1 MENKYRKFYVDWWK
15 IKKSTVYGTIAIVVL
30 ISALGGGGWW
40 LWKNQALL
48 TNPEVEA
55 GPKDSARLIYFEGE
69 VRVIRA
75 STRETVLVTK
85 ELFVSAGDTIQTQAD
100 GRAKI
105 QMIDGSVLSIRP
117 NSTVVIR
124 NSTSIFGGKNV
135 RVALDG
141 GQINV
146 RTEDQKGGENV
157 VEFKDSENYV
167 NPETDA
173 SFNINEKTNGGE
185 IRISR
190 GSVDTKIG
198 DEKTTF
204 NENEFASVNNG
215 KIANRENLVN
225 PPNLVSPATNV
236 QIVGSGSGTANIT
249 FRWERSGGVAPTSF
263 NLQIAKS
270 PTFASDSMILV
281 RDSLSSTNLSL
292 GNISLGTYYWRGRA
306 NTSSGQVSD
315 WSEPSR
321 FTVVRLSSGGEI
333 SANEWTVESL
343 GGTIYLVAG
352 KTKPGATVRILG
364 REIFASGDGT
374 FKLQISSASSQVP
387 VEINDDKGNR
397 SRYNLS
403 LNSASA
409 VKQ

>member
-15 IKKSTVYGTIAIVVL
+15 IKKSTVYGIVTGVL
-30 ISALGGGGWW
+30 FILVFGGGGWW
-40 LWKNQALL
+40 IWKNQEMLSNL
-48 TNPEVEA
+48 EVEA

-105 QMIDGSVLSIRP
+105 QMIDGSVLSVRP

-124 NSTSIFGGKNV
+124 SSSTIFGGKNV
-135 RVALDG
+135 RVALDD

-146 RTEDQKGGENV
+146 RTEDQQGGENV
-157 VEFKDSENYV
+157 VEVRDSENYI
-167 NPETDA
+167 NPKTDA
-173 SFNINEKTNGGE
+173 SFNVNEKTNGGE

-190 GSVDTKIG
+190 GSVETKIG
-198 DEKTTF
+198 DQKTTI

-215 KIANRENLVN
+215 KIATRENIVN
-225 PPNLVSPATNV
+225 PPNLVSPASNFQV
-236 QIVGSGSGTANIT
+236 LGSAAGSADIT
-249 FRWERSGGVAPTSF
+249 FRWERSGGVSPSSF

-270 PTFASDSMILV
+270 PFFMSDSMILV
-281 RDSLSSTNLSL
+281 RDSLSSQNLTL
-292 GNISLGTYYWRGRA
+292 GNISPGTYYWRVRS
-306 NTSSGQVSD
+306 NTNSGQVSD
-315 WSEPSR
+315 WTEPGKFIVIR
-321 FTVVRLSSGGEI
+321 RASGGEI
-333 SANEWTVESL
+333 LASEWTVERL
-343 GGTIYLVAG
+343 GGSIYLVAG

-364 REIFASGDGT
+364 REIFASGDGS
-374 FKLQISSASSQVP
+374 FKLQISSVTSQVG
-387 VEINDDKGNR
+387 VEINDDKGNK
-397 SRYNLS
+397 SRYGLS
-403 LNSASA
+403 LNTANA

>member
-15 IKKSTVYGTIAIVVL
+15 IKKSTVYGTFGIVV
-30 ISALGGGGWW
+30 IIVSIVGGGWW
-40 LWKNQALL
+40 LWKNQELL

-85 ELFVSAGDTIQTQAD
+85 ELFVTAGDTIQTQAD

-124 NSTSIFGGKNV
+124 SSKSIFGGTNV
-135 RVALDG
+135 RVALDD

-146 RTEDQKGGENV
+146 RTQDQQGAENV
-157 VEFKDSENYV
+157 VEVKESETYIS
-167 NPETDA
+167 PETDA
-173 SFNINEKTNGGE
+173 SFNVNEKTNGGE

-190 GSVDTKIG
+190 GSVETKIG
-198 DEKTTF
+198 DEKTTIK
-204 NENEFASVNNG
+204 ENEFAAVNNG
-215 KIANRENLVN
+215 KIASRENLVN
-225 PPNLVSPATNV
+225 PPNLVAPATNI
-236 QIVGSGSGTANIT
+236 QILGSSSGSADVT
-249 FRWERSGGVAPTSF
+249 FRWEKSGGVPPSSF
-263 NLQIAKS
+263 NLQIAKL
-270 PTFASDSMILV
+270 PTFGSDSMILV
-281 RDSLSSTNLSL
+281 RDSLISHNLTL
-292 GNISLGTYYWRGRA
+292 GNIAPGTYYWRARS
-306 NTSSGQVSD
+306 NTNSGQVSD

-321 FTVVRLSSGGEI
+321 FTIVRPSSGGEI
-333 SANEWTVESL
+333 LTREWTVERL
-343 GGTIYLVAG
+343 GGSIYLVGG

-364 REIFASGDGT
+364 REIFASGDGS
-374 FKLQISSASSQVP
+374 FKLQISSGSSQVG
-387 VEINDDKGNR
+387 VEIIDDKGNR
-397 SRYNLS
+397 SRYSLS
-403 LNSASA
+403 LNSANA